1 MIPNWAVLHS
11 LANTRKC
18 QLEDFVRKKGMISPM
33 DVHSRR
39 LPQGLERRK
48 CACSAATTRFH
59 ERLAFEKP
67 LRSVP
72 ETWGRIYDVLALR
85 K

>member
-1 MIPNWAVLHS
+1 MFGS
-11 LANTRKC
+11 T
-18 QLEDFVRKKGMISPM
+18 

-39 LPQGLERRK
+39 LPQGSERRK
-48 CACSAATTRFH
+48 RACSAATTRLH

>member
-1 MIPNWAVLHS
+1 M
-11 LANTRKC
+11 
-18 QLEDFVRKKGMISPM
+18 RKKGMSHISPT

-39 LPQGLERRK
+39 LPQGSERRK
-48 CACSAATTRFH
+48 RACSAATTRFY

-72 ETWGRIYDVLALR
+72 ETWGRMYDVLTLR

>member
-1 MIPNWAVLHS
+1 MFRS
-11 LANTRKC
+11 T
-18 QLEDFVRKKGMISPM
+18 

-39 LPQGLERRK
+39 LPQGSERRK
-48 CACSAATTRFH
+48 QACSAATTRLH

-67 LRSVP
+67 LRSIL
-72 ETWGRIYDVLALR
+72 ETWGRMYDVLALR